1 MKEMDKEAQATLERL
16 ALKEDTKRK
25 KKKVVLALL
34 QQCKD
39 EGMTVEDVEDICKWA
54 TYKARQTT
62 LHGGLTL
69 G

>member
-1 MKEMDKEAQATLERL
+1 MDKEAQATLERL

-39 EGMTVEDVEDICKWA
+39 EGMTVEDVEDICKRA

-62 LHGGLTL
+62 LQGGLTL